1 MSVDRIDLA
10 KANPEIKEGMPPVLR
25 FNYAMPH
32 AWAVCAEGMLKK
44 YNWQPRT
51 HLSTFT
57 EVKQVDDDTI
67 SFYRRHES
75 SNFIGQTWEKV
86 TINRA
91 TKEVTSEVLGANNDK
106 STYVIERTSVTEG
119 SESQSNVRADVFDVA
134 CNGNVKVEVFKNQC
148 RLLLQAIR
156 FNEWSQQE

>member
-1 MSVDRIDLA
+1 M
-10 KANPEIKEGMPPVLR
+10 
-25 FNYAMPH
+25 
-32 AWAVCAEGMLKK
+32 
-44 YNWQPRT
+44 
-51 HLSTFT
+51 
-57 EVKQVDDDTI
+57 KQVDDDTI

-119 SESQSNVRADVFDVA
+119 SENQSNVSADVFDVA